1 MIAASKIGGMRCA
14 RQTVIENE
22 IKRLRA
28 EIADLRQRRYA
39 VLTGA
44 ASAGMSSGGGS
55 KNYSNWTPEKYDAAI
70 AKDLSD
76 IKKLKKAL
84 SGRSAFGIGFAMVR
98 RA

>member
-1 MIAASKIGGMRCA
+1 MHVAPKIGGMTSAKRTA
-14 RQTVIENE
+14 IENE
-22 IKRLRA
+22 IKRLQS
-28 EIADLRQRRYA
+28 EVADLRQRRYA

-44 ASAGMSSGGGS
+44 ASAGVSSGGGS
-55 KNYSNWTPEKYDAAI
+55 KNYSNWTPEKFDEAI

-84 SGRSAFGIGFAMVR
+84 CGRSAFGIGFAMIR